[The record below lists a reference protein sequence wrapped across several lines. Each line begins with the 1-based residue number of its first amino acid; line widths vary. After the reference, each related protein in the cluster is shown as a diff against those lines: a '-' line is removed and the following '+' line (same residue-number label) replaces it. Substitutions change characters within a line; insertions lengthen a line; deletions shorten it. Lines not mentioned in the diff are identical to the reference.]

1 MLRGIRLNALVKI
14 FAWAGLCYLAYCGLL
29 FLMQRQMMFPRS
41 LIEVP
46 SKGPDISGLERIWI
60 QASFGKVE
68 TWYLPPAEK
77 QVSGPAPAVMFA
89 HGNGELIDFWPEEL
103 KMFNRLGVGVLLV
116 EYPGYGRSQGSPSQA
131 SIEETFV
138 GAYDMLVARKDVD
151 PSRII
156 LFGRSLG
163 GGAACV
169 LAARRPSAA
178 LILMSTFTSAR
189 SFAAKYLA
197 PGFLM
202 RDPFD
207 NLGVVRS
214 YPGPVLVMHGTFD
227 EVVPYQ
233 HGVFLCQAAKRGKMI
248 TYTSG
253 HNDCPPHWDVFW
265 RDVEFFLHESG
276 IKGLNP

>member
-1 MLRGIRLNALVKI
+1 VSALIKF
-14 FAWAGLCYLAYCGLL
+14 FAWSVFFYLLYCGLL

-46 SKGPDISGLERIWI
+46 SKGPDISGLERIWV

-68 TWYLPPAEK
+68 TWYLPPAENR
-77 QVSGPAPAVMFA
+77 VSGPAPAVMFA

-103 KMFNRLGVGVLLV
+103 GKFNRLGVGILLV
-116 EYPGYGRSQGSPSQA
+116 EYPGYGRSQGSPSQT
-131 SIEETFV
+131 SIEEAFV
-138 GAYDMLVARKDVD
+138 GAYDMLVARKDID

-163 GGAACV
+163 GGAVCA

-207 NLGVVRS
+207 NLSIVRG

-233 HGVFLCQAAKRGKMI
+233 HGLTLCQAARQGKMI
-248 TYTSG
+248 TCDSG
-253 HNDCPPHWDVFW
+253 HNDCPPHWDAFW
-265 RDVEFFLHESG
+265 RDIQSFLKETG
-276 IKGLNP
+276 VI